1 MAVPRIREIKK
12 TLNPNILFLMETKN
26 QDEFV
31 LSELLSLRYDHHITV
46 PPIGLSGGLTLFW
59 KADID
64 ISILEATPHFI
75 DTKLKVKNT
84 EFHVT
89 FIYGMPQ
96 QENRA
101 AFWESISQLGRDR
114 DTAWLLSGDFNDIL
128 DNVEKVGGPE
138 RCEGSFIPFRS
149 FVSENGLWDVKHV
162 SNPLLWRGQRCTHF
176 IRARLDRAL
185 ANCAC
190 FDMFPAGR
198 CDYLRFEGSDHRPL
212 VTYLD
217 SSKPKRRRLFRYDR
231 NIKDMPE
238 ARKVIE
244 EAWQKDVLKQ
254 VENKIKRCCEEL
266 IKWFKTKKENS
277 AKAIIDLQSILE
289 EHLSC
294 GNPSPEI
301 IRELSLA
308 LSKAYKEE
316 ELYWRQRS
324 RVQWLQG
331 GDRNS
336 AYFHAVTKR
345 RRSYNRLTTIED
357 EAGIPFHEETEIG
370 KVFED
375 YYTEL
380 FTSNGAGGLGAV
392 EEAISRRIS
401 PETNQI
407 LTAIPTDTE
416 ILCAVKQI
424 NTDKAP
430 GPDGFSA
437 GFYHSFWEVIGEDI
451 CREVRDFFLTG
462 KMDPKINETHI
473 CLLPKVSGAKSP
485 SEFRPI
491 ALCNVRYKI
500 IAKILTLRLQKFLD
514 HIVSKQQSTFVPGR
528 AITDNI
534 LITHENL
541 HYLKV
546 SEATKRR
553 SMVIKTDMSKAYD
566 RIEWDFIA
574 KVLNRLV
581 CIPHQLCAIW

>member
-31 LSELLSLRYDHHITV
+31 LSELQSLRYDHHLTV
-46 PPIGLSGGLTLFW
+46 PPIGISGGLALFW

-162 SNPLLWRGQRCTHF
+162 GNPLSWRGQRCTHF

-185 ANCAC
+185 ANCAW

-231 NIKDMPE
+231 SIKDMPE

-244 EAWQKDVLKQ
+244 ESWRKEVLEQ
-254 VENKIKRCCEEL
+254 V
-266 IKWFKTKKENS
+266 
-277 AKAIIDLQSILE
+277 
-289 EHLSC
+289 
-294 GNPSPEI
+294 
-301 IRELSLA
+301 
-308 LSKAYKEE
+308 
-316 ELYWRQRS
+316 
-324 RVQWLQG
+324 
-331 GDRNS
+331 
-336 AYFHAVTKR
+336 
-345 RRSYNRLTTIED
+345 
-357 EAGIPFHEETEIG
+357 
-370 KVFED
+370 
-375 YYTEL
+375 
-380 FTSNGAGGLGAV
+380 
-392 EEAISRRIS
+392 
-401 PETNQI
+401 
-407 LTAIPTDTE
+407 
-416 ILCAVKQI
+416 
-424 NTDKAP
+424 
-430 GPDGFSA
+430 
-437 GFYHSFWEVIGEDI
+437 
-451 CREVRDFFLTG
+451 
-462 KMDPKINETHI
+462 
-473 CLLPKVSGAKSP
+473 
-485 SEFRPI
+485 
-491 ALCNVRYKI
+491 
-500 IAKILTLRLQKFLD
+500 
-514 HIVSKQQSTFVPGR
+514 
-528 AITDNI
+528 
-534 LITHENL
+534 
-541 HYLKV
+541 
-546 SEATKRR
+546 
-553 SMVIKTDMSKAYD
+553 
-566 RIEWDFIA
+566 
-574 KVLNRLV
+574 
-581 CIPHQLCAIW
+581 